1 MKAFIGDAVRLL
13 PAAASAISDLAVES
27 GEVVEC
33 LDTRKEEI
41 AATFYGREGGQTLYL
56 SSDRPLRNSYVV
68 AAVLSTD
75 HRIAFIA
82 QLVEI
87 WVIYPNILREFEL
100 ADETCAD
107 HECRNTALDPI
118 LGSAFR

>member
-1 MKAFIGDAVRLL
+1 MAFGSCQQLL
-13 PAAASAISDLAVES
+13 QPISNLAVES

-41 AATFYGREGGQTLYL
+41 PAAFYGREGGQTLYL

-75 HRIAFIA
+75 HRIASPA
-82 QLVEI
+82 VPVNSQLAICPPSVG
-87 WVIYPNILREFEL
+87 PSHR
-100 ADETCAD
+100 AASST
-107 HECRNTALDPI
+107 
-118 LGSAFR
+118 